1 MGREQTNI
9 GEVQRNKALE
19 YKEFSNYV
27 LPIDNIEQPE
37 QYSRDINYR
46 DSILTEKHTS
56 FVPTSGLTKLDR
68 KGKQKLS
75 FSKQLLI
82 IDDDPDITLTFKQG
96 LETVAENNE
105 KPFEVY
111 SFNDPIE
118 ALSNFKSNFY
128 DLLLIDINMPK
139 MNGFEFSKQIL
150 KQDLDVKICFM
161 SSGQINEEA
170 LRENYPMLSIGCFIR
185 KPIEIEELVKKLRA
199 ELEQLCYI

>member
-27 LPIDNIEQPE
+27 FPIDNIEQPE
-37 QYSRDINYR
+37 QYSRDTNYR

-56 FVPTSGLTKLDR
+56 FVPTSGLTNLDR

>member
-1 MGREQTNI
+1 M
-9 GEVQRNKALE
+9 
-19 YKEFSNYV
+19 
-27 LPIDNIEQPE
+27 
-37 QYSRDINYR
+37 
-46 DSILTEKHTS
+46 
-56 FVPTSGLTKLDR
+56 SGLTNLDR

-82 IDDDPDITLTFKQG
+82 IDDDPDVTLTFKQG
-96 LETVAENNE
+96 LETVVENNE

-199 ELEQLCYI
+199 ELE

>member
-1 MGREQTNI
+1 M
-9 GEVQRNKALE
+9 
-19 YKEFSNYV
+19 
-27 LPIDNIEQPE
+27 
-37 QYSRDINYR
+37 
-46 DSILTEKHTS
+46 TEKHTS
-56 FVPTSGLTKLDR
+56 FVPTSGLTNLDR

-118 ALSNFKSNFY
+118 ALSNFKTNFY

-199 ELEQLCYI
+199 ELE